1 MDDKRIA
8 YFPFHAIN
16 EYMLPEFRLDV
27 IGSVLR
33 GMDSLSG
40 ARRSTLNNMIKRYI
54 SVPGFRNSAAAPLG
68 VKIRSAVSPFERH
81 ADFAAAVLQAWCE
94 LHPDLGARTH
104 TMLQTRSFTDVLPL
118 EADRSKL
125 PGFQTNWPKI
135 ETYEALDQAFY
146 DANSGF
152 EAESNDI
159 RLMVVW
165 LVNRLPYDL
174 FDDEEAD
181 ADASE

>member
-8 YFPFHAIN
+8 YFPFSAIN

-27 IGSVLR
+27 IGKVLR
-33 GMDSLSG
+33 GLDNLSG

-54 SVPGFRNSAAAPLG
+54 SVPGFRNSSAAPVG

-81 ADFAAAVLQAWCE
+81 ADFVATLLQGWCE
-94 LHPDLGARTH
+94 LHPDLGTRVH
-104 TMLQTRSFTDVLPL
+104 TMLQNRTFEGVLPL

-125 PGFQTNWPKI
+125 PGFQTNWPKV
-135 ETYEALDQAFY
+135 ETYESLDQAFY
-146 DANSGF
+146 DSNPGF
-152 EAESNDI
+152 EVESNDI

-165 LVNRLPYDL
+165 LVNRLPFDL
-174 FDDEEAD
+174 FDDDSEIEE
-181 ADASE
+181 